1 MIGWRIAPLLGL
13 LAWATASTFATADL
27 VAHRVTDLGG
37 TSHALADG
45 AAPATVWVFL
55 SHDCPVCNA
64 YAPELNRIA
73 KQYAGRGVVINVVYC
88 EVGLTAGDLKAHA
101 KDHGFSGALF
111 YDGKETL
118 AGLLGIDVTPEV
130 AVIDRAGTLAYR
142 GRIDDRYTSPGTER
156 PQPTSLD
163 LRWAL
168 DSILRG
174 ASPAVART
182 AAVGC
187 SLETP

>member
-1 MIGWRIAPLLGL
+1 MSGWRIAPLLTC
-13 LAWATASTFATADL
+13 LAWMASPAFAGPQL
-27 VAHRVTDLGG
+27 VPHPVPDIGG
-37 TSHALADG
+37 TSHSLADG
-45 AAPATVWVFL
+45 GATATVGVFL
-55 SHDCPVCNA
+55 SHDCPICNA
-64 YAPELNRIA
+64 YTPELNRIA
-73 KQYAGRGVVINVVYC
+73 KEYVGRGVVLNVVYC
-88 EVGLTAGDLKAHA
+88 EIGLKPGELKAHA

-163 LRWAL
+163 LRSAL
-168 DSILRG
+168 DSILAGR
-174 ASPAVART
+174 SPAVART
-182 AAVGC
+182 DAVGC
-187 SLETP
+187 SLETR